1 MNEKLTLGQRRVR
14 LDFNPPIE
22 GNSVVNSEVHQMKQ
36 MYADIID
43 SLEAKRTTL
52 KAVGPANEDAAAF
65 ALRTGEQFRAI
76 AIAQTEA
83 ERACRDA
90 VYALTF

>member
-14 LDFNPPIE
+14 FDAPVPKNE
-22 GNSVVNSEVHQMKQ
+22 KDVQDMKQ
-36 MYADIID
+36 CYADIID
-43 SLEAKRTTL
+43 MLEAKRVQL
-52 KAVGPANEDAAAF
+52 KAIGPADEDAAAF